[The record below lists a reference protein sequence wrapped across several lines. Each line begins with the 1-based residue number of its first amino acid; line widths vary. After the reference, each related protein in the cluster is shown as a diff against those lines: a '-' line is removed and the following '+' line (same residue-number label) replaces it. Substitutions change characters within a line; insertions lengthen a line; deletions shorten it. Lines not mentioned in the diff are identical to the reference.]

1 MTTIDFNTPKALP
14 LIPTLPDE
22 ADALAAALAYAA
34 AGLYVLPVRSGT
46 KHPGSVVGHCWPTKS
61 SRDPAVLAAWFAG
74 TDHGVAIDLGRSG
87 LVVIDV
93 DRPEDLPGW
102 LVTALTESGAPYQST
117 RPDVP
122 GRGHWTFRQTEGR
135 ALGCGKG
142 KLAGCGLDVRGAGG
156 VIVVQPTIHPC
167 GGEYRWVVTGE
178 IPALPDA
185 IADKLSNGS
194 GDRQSAA
201 TDAEV
206 RKYIED
212 NTASTAPGRIKGLI
226 QNWAKHALTDR
237 DSRHDAMAELL
248 PWACEEV
255 RCGFYSAQY
264 AFEMLSALFIAS
276 FNGETERQR
285 LSPESALSEFQGIFA
300 WAISQ
305 ANAHPLA
312 DLQRRRGVSE
322 EPAAAGVPSG
332 NGKPTANT
340 HTRKVRL
347 TWANTIEPEPV
358 VWAWTGGLQDSGQD
372 SKRLESWNLGTLQMG
387 DSQDS
392 GRIAAGTIAIVAGTE
407 GLGKSSLGVYLAAK
421 VSTGKLSGAWHGTPR
436 NTLYVAVEDSWKH
449 TVVPRLLAAN
459 ANLSRIARFDIVTD
473 TDEAISLSLPHDNNK
488 LEETIRENDIALV
501 VLDPLMSLINEDLDT
516 HREREVRKALDP
528 LVGIA
533 DRTGAVILGIAH
545 FNKGS
550 GTDISARITGSGAFK
565 NVPRAVFGFA
575 RDPESGN
582 CVITQS
588 KNSLGRSD
596 LPSLA
601 YRIESAE
608 IQTPKGITY
617 TGRFVPL
624 GVSDKSVTDI
634 LATAGR
640 TDNKEAG
647 DGLTPS
653 QRFVVAYIEE
663 HGDHNGEVTSR
674 DVIEAG
680 HSAGYVDLVKARTR
694 AKDTIATRRCLDGW
708 MWSLTEKYLVSADHL
723 TKITKTPPDLQGA
736 KILNGLSLKTPSDL
750 QGAKIPPNYTL
761 RANAESCRSE
771 AIECVGCGQSL
782 LHPMSVERGLCARC
796 TLAEKGPTTV

>member
-1 MTTIDFNTPKALP
+1 MTTYSNTRTGAAEPR
-14 LIPTLPDE
+14 IPTLPDA
-22 ADALAAALAYAA
+22 ADALGAALAYAG
-34 AGLYVLPVRSGT
+34 AGIYVLPVRSGT
-46 KHPGSVVGHCWPTKS
+46 KHPGSVVGAQWQTKS
-61 SRDPAVLAAWFAG
+61 SRDPAVLAAWHAG
-74 TDHGVAIDLGRSG
+74 TDHGVAVDLGRSG

-93 DRPEDLPGW
+93 DRPADLPAW
-102 LVTALTESGAPYQST
+102 LVTELTESAAPYQST
-117 RPDVP
+117 RPDTP
-122 GRGHWTFRQTEGR
+122 GRGHHIFRQPDGR
-135 ALGCGKG
+135 TIGCGRSG
-142 KLAGCGLDVRGAGG
+142 LAGCGLDVRGVGG
-156 VIVVQPTIHPC
+156 VIVVEPTTHPS
-167 GGEYRWVVTGE
+167 GGEYRWITTGD
-178 IPALPDA
+178 IPELPAGIASKLLDA
-185 IADKLSNGS
+185 
-194 GDRQSAA
+194 GDRRSAA
-201 TDAEV
+201 SDADV
-206 RKYIED
+206 RLFVDTHI
-212 NTASTAPGRIKGLI
+212 TSTAPGRLKGLI
-226 QNWAKHALTDR
+226 NRWAQVALTDH
-237 DSRHDAMAELL
+237 DSRHDAMAEIM

-255 RCGFYSAQY
+255 RCGYYPASD
-264 AFEMLSALFIAS
+264 AFEMLRSLFTTAY
-276 FNGETERQR
+276 GHAGDRQSR
-285 LSPESALSEFQGIFA
+285 ESAADEFDGIVA
-300 WAISQ
+300 WGIAQ
-305 ANAHPLA
+305 ANAHPLEA
-312 DLQRRRGVSE
+312 LQLRRGADA
-322 EPAAAGVPSG
+322 EPPAGVPSV

-358 VWAWTGGLQDSGQD
+358 VWAWTGGLEDIEQDL
-372 SKRLESWNLGTLQMG
+372 KRLNLDILISTQVK

-449 TVVPRLLAAN
+449 TVVPRLIAAN
-459 ANLSRIARFDIVTD
+459 ADLGRIARFDIVTD

-596 LPSLA
+596 LPSLS

-608 IQTPKGITY
+608 IQTAKGVTC

-640 TDNKEAG
+640 TDHK
-647 DGLTPS
+647 DDSLTPA
-653 QRFVVAYIEE
+653 QRFIAAYITE
-663 HGDHNGEVTSR
+663 HGDENGEVPSR
-674 DVIEAG
+674 DVVASAAG
-680 HSAGYVDLVKARTR
+680 HGLSERDLVNARAR
-694 AKDTIATRRCLDGW
+694 AKSRIQTRRSPTHGWLWSFTDDYLAKTAKTALTSNDIKIRRLLDP
-708 MWSLTEKYLVSADHL
+708 
-723 TKITKTPPDLQGA
+723 KTC
-736 KILNGLSLKTPSDL
+736 SD
-750 QGAKIPPNYTL
+750 Q
-761 RANAESCRSE
+761 R
-771 AIECVGCGQSL
+771 
-782 LHPMSVERGLCARC
+782 
-796 TLAEKGPTTV
+796 